1 MRTQISRRTVLRGLG
16 TAMALPLLES
26 MMPIARVARAAGT
39 SAGSSGDAP
48 VRMAFLFA
56 PNGKHMPDW
65 TPNYQGTLKK
75 LPPILEP
82 LESFKSDIFLP
93 SGLSLT
99 TARTQGCGGHSCT
112 VGQFLTGTLPKRTLG
127 TDLRNGISVDQAA
140 AEAIGHHTR
149 FPSLE
154 LGCIPSKY
162 SGDCD
167 SGFSCVYTTH
177 ISWRTETSP
186 LPKSV
191 NPRAVFDRLFGNRIK
206 DEEGKSGF
214 KRDQRKQSILDF
226 VGEEGRA
233 LRRRLGINDRRKL
246 DEYLYAVREIERRL
260 ARVEASGEGVESGFD
275 ALRPAGIPGDSDE
288 HLRLMMDMM
297 VLAFQ
302 TDSTRTISFMIG
314 NGSDNRPYPQI
325 GIAEGHHNLSHHVG
339 DKKKH
344 VKISRINRHFVTN
357 LAYFLKKLKSIK
369 EGDGTLLDN
378 SMILYGCAF
387 GDGNDHDP
395 TDLPILVAGNAGGTI
410 RTGRH
415 VRYEKGTPLTN
426 LYLSMLDR
434 VGAPTEKLG
443 DSTGRL
449 DLVG

>member
-1 MRTQISRRTVLRGLG
+1 MNKLISRRTVLRGLG
-16 TAMALPLLES
+16 TAMALPLLEGMLPS
-26 MMPIARVARAAGT
+26 VVRAASGT
-39 SAGSSGDAP
+39 NKPP
-48 VRMAFLFA
+48 VRLAFLFA

-65 TPNYQGTLKK
+65 TPTYEGRLEK
-75 LPPILEP
+75 LPPILKP
-82 LESFKSDIFLP
+82 LESLKSEIFLP
-93 SGLSLT
+93 SGLALT
-99 TARTQGCGGHSCT
+99 TARTAGCGGHSCT

-127 TDLRNGISVDQAA
+127 TDLKNGISVDQVAA
-140 AEAIGHHTR
+140 QQIGHHTR

-191 NPRAVFDRLFGNRIK
+191 NPRAVFDRLFGNNNKKEKGQR
-206 DEEGKSGF
+206 DF
-214 KRDQRKQSILDF
+214 KRERRKQSLLDF
-226 VGEEGRA
+226 VVEEGRA
-233 LRRRLGINDRRKL
+233 LRRRLGINDQRKI
-246 DEYLYAVREIERRL
+246 DEYLYAVREIERRVTL
-260 ARVEASGEGVESGFD
+260 AEESGQAASSVD
-275 ALRPAGIPGDSDE
+275 SARPAGIPGESDE
-288 HLRLMMDMM
+288 HVRLMMDMM

-325 GIAEGHHNLSHHVG
+325 GIAEGHHNLSHHIG

-344 VKISRINRHFVTN
+344 VKISRINHHFVTN
-357 LAYFLKKLKSIK
+357 LAYFLNKLKAI
-369 EGDGTLLDN
+369 EEADGTLLDN

-387 GDGNDHDP
+387 GDGNAHDP
-395 TDLPILVAGNAGGTI
+395 MDLPILVAGKGGGSI
-410 RTGRH
+410 NTGRH
-415 VRYEKGTPLTN
+415 VQYEKGTPLTN

-434 VGAPTEKLG
+434 VGAPTDQLG
-443 DSTGRL
+443 DSTGPL

>member
-1 MRTQISRRTVLRGLG
+1 
-16 TAMALPLLES
+16 MALPLLES

-275 ALRPAGIPGDSDE
+275 ALRPADIPGDSDE

>member
-1 MRTQISRRTVLRGLG
+1 MNQQISRRAVLRGLG

-26 MMPIARVARAAGT
+26 MMPRVARAAAKT
-39 SAGSSGDAP
+39 SDDKPP
-48 VRMAFLFA
+48 VRMAFVFA
-56 PNGKHMPDW
+56 PNGKHMPHW
-65 TPNYQGTLKK
+65 TPQDEGRLDK

-82 LESFKSDIFLP
+82 LDAFKSDIFLP
-93 SGLSLT
+93 SGLALT
-99 TARTQGCGGHSCT
+99 TAKAQGCGGHSCT
-112 VGQFLTGTLPKRTLG
+112 VGQFLTGTLPRRTLG
-127 TDLRNGISVDQAA
+127 TDLRNGVSVDQVAA
-140 AEAIGHHTR
+140 REIGHHTR

-167 SGFSCVYTTH
+167 AGFSCVYTTH

-186 LPKSV
+186 LPKAV

-206 DEEGKSGF
+206 REERESGY
-214 KRDQRKQSILDF
+214 KRDQRKQSLLDF
-226 VGEEGRA
+226 VAEEGRA
-233 LRRRLGINDRRKL
+233 LHRRLGINDRRKL
-246 DEYLYAVREIERRL
+246 DEYLYAVREIERRVAKL
-260 ARVEASGEGVESGFD
+260 EESGEIESSVD
-275 ALRPAGIPGDSDE
+275 SIRPAGVPGDSDE
-288 HLRLMMDMM
+288 HVRLMMDMM

-325 GIAEGHHNLSHHVG
+325 GISEGHHNLSHHIG
-339 DKKKH
+339 DTKKH
-344 VKISRINRHFVTN
+344 AKLSRINRHFMTN
-357 LAYFLKKLKSIK
+357 LAYFLKKLKSVQ
-369 EGDGTLLDN
+369 EADATLLDN

-387 GDGNDHDP
+387 GDGNAHDP
-395 TDLPILVAGNAGGTI
+395 MDLPILVAGNAGGTI
-410 RTGRH
+410 NTGRH
-415 VRYEKGTPLTN
+415 VRYEQGTPLTN

-434 VGAPTEKLG
+434 VGAPTDQLG

>member
-1 MRTQISRRTVLRGLG
+1 MP
-16 TAMALPLLES
+16 LPLLDS
-26 MMPIARVARAAGT
+26 MIPSVVRAAG
-39 SAGSSGDAP
+39 SSDKPP

-56 PNGKHMPDW
+56 PNGKHMPHW
-65 TPNYQGTLKK
+65 TPDYEGRLDK
-75 LPPILEP
+75 LPPTLEP
-82 LESFKSDIFLP
+82 LESLKSDIFLP
-93 SGLSLT
+93 TGLALPS
-99 TARTQGCGGHSCT
+99 ARTAGCGGHSCT
-112 VGQFLTGTLPKRTLG
+112 VGQFLTGTLPRRTVG
-127 TDLRNGISVDQAA
+127 TDLQNGISVDQMAA
-140 AEAIGHHTR
+140 QNIGHHTR

-167 SGFSCVYTTH
+167 SGYSCVYTTH

-191 NPRAVFDRLFGNRIK
+191 NPRTVFDRLFGNRIK
-206 DEEGKSGF
+206 REEGQSGYQ
-214 KRDQRKQSILDF
+214 RDHRKQSLLDF
-226 VGEEGRA
+226 VTEEGRA
-233 LRRRLGINDRRKL
+233 LHRRLGINDQRKL
-246 DEYLYAVREIERRL
+246 DEYLYAVREIERRI
-260 ARVEASGEGVESGFD
+260 ASSEESGQV
-275 ALRPAGIPGDSDE
+275 LGGLESSRPAGVPGDSDE

-314 NGSDNRPYPQI
+314 NGSDNRAYPQI
-325 GIAEGHHNLSHHVG
+325 GISEGHHNLSHHIG

-344 VKISRINRHFVTN
+344 AKISRINRHYITN
-357 LAYFLKKLKSIK
+357 LAYLLNRLKSIP
-369 EGDGTLLDN
+369 EADSTLLDN

-395 TDLPILVAGNAGGTI
+395 MDLPILIAGSGGGTI
-410 RTGRH
+410 DTGRH
-415 VRYEKGTPLTN
+415 VRCAPETPLSN

-434 VGAPTEKLG
+434 VGVPVERFG
-443 DSTGRL
+443 DSTDRL